1 MLKFFKYDILNL
13 MDYTRILPLLEH
25 AITHHATDIHLVVD
39 RPPVL
44 RVHGELKNSNLSPLK
59 LEDMKALLFDM
70 MTDKQRAYF
79 EQEHDIDL
87 SYIGVKNFNFR
98 VNVHIEKGRPAANIR
113 ILPTIIPTAEQLGL
127 PSIVDQLA
135 RKRKG
140 FIIISGAAGSGK
152 TTTLNYM
159 VDLINK
165 ERPFKIVM
173 IEDPI
178 EYVHESKKS
187 LIIQREVG
195 TNTNSFA
202 SALKHALRQDP
213 DVVVV
218 GEIRDAESISMALT
232 TAETGHLVLTT
243 LHAPDTV
250 ESINRI
256 LDVYPPGKQNQIRTQ
271 LAESLTGIIGQTLIP
286 LPGKEGR
293 ILATEVLIPTV
304 SIRNIIRRGALLE
317 IRGQMVSRDEGMF
330 TMEQSLSEFIKK
342 GVLSKDYAKEFT
354 KFPNFIQ

>member
-1 MLKFFKYDILNL
+1 
-13 MDYTRILPLLEH
+13 MDYTKVLPLLHTAIEH
-25 AITHHATDIHLVVD
+25 KATDIHLVVD
-39 RPPVL
+39 RPPIYRIHGVL
-44 RVHGELKNSNLSPLK
+44 IKSDLPPLK
-59 LEDMKALLFDM
+59 SEDIRNLISNM
-70 MTDKQRAYF
+70 MTTTQYKTFLETQDA
-79 EQEHDIDL
+79 DL
-87 SYIGVKNFNFR
+87 SYIGVKDFNFR
-98 VNVHIEKGRPAANIR
+98 VNAHVEKGRPAANIR
-113 ILPTIIPTAEQLGL
+113 ILPTIIPTAQELGI
-127 PSIVDQLA
+127 PAIIEKLA

-140 FIIISGAAGSGK
+140 FIIISGSAGSGK
-152 TTTLNYM
+152 TTTMNYM

-195 TNTNSFA
+195 TNTQSFA

-213 DVVVV
+213 DVVVI

-232 TAETGHLVLTT
+232 AAETGHLVLTT
-243 LHAPDTV
+243 MHAPDTA

-271 LAESLTGIIGQTLIP
+271 LAENLIGIIGQVLIP
-286 LPGKEGR
+286 LQEKEGR
-293 ILATEVLIPTV
+293 VLATEILIPTL

-317 IRGQMVSRDEGMF
+317 IRGQMVTGEEEMY
-330 TMEQSLSEFIKK
+330 TMEQCLTGMIKN
-342 GVLSKDYAKEFT
+342 GIITRDYAKEFT
-354 KFPNFIQ
+354 KFPNYL

>member
-1 MLKFFKYDILNL
+1 
-13 MDYTRILPLLEH
+13 MDYTKIMPLLQKAIEH
-25 AITHHATDIHLVVD
+25 NATDIHLVVD
-39 RPPVL
+39 KPPVF
-44 RVHGELKNSNLSPLK
+44 RIHGELTRSDLPILK
-59 LEDMKALLFDM
+59 SEDIQNLLFDM
-70 MTDKQRAYF
+70 MTDTQRKNF
-79 EQEHDIDL
+79 QETQDIDL

-98 VNVHIEKGRPAANIR
+98 VNGHVEKNRPAANIR
-113 ILPTIIPTAEQLGL
+113 ILPTIIPTAQQLGL
-127 PSIVDQLA
+127 PSIIEKLA

-140 FIIISGAAGSGK
+140 FIIISGSAGSGK
-152 TTTLNYM
+152 TTTMNYM

-195 TNTNSFA
+195 TNTHSF
-202 SALKHALRQDP
+202 STALKAALRQDP

-243 LHAPDTV
+243 LHAPDTA

-271 LAESLTGIIGQTLIP
+271 LAENLVAIIGQTLIP
-286 LPGKEGR
+286 LQGKKGR
-293 ILATEVLIPTV
+293 VLATEILIPTL

-317 IRGQMVSRDEGMF
+317 IRGQMVTGDDGMY
-330 TMEQSLSEFIKK
+330 TMEQCLTQLIKD
-342 GVLSKDYAKEFT
+342 GVITKDYAKEFT
-354 KFPNFIQ
+354 KFPNYL

>member
-1 MLKFFKYDILNL
+1 
-13 MDYTRILPLLEH
+13 MDYSSVLPLLQT
-25 AITHHATDIHLVVD
+25 AIDHNATDIHLVVNK
-39 RPPVL
+39 PPIF
-44 RVHGELKNSNLSPLK
+44 RIHGELGPSHLPVLK
-59 LEDMKALLFDM
+59 LEDMQSLLFNM
-70 MTDKQRAYF
+70 MSEDQRKKF
-79 EQEHDIDL
+79 LEIQDIDL

-98 VNVHIEKGRPAANIR
+98 VNAHVEKGHPAANIR
-113 ILPTIIPTAEQLGL
+113 ILPTIIPTAQQLGI
-127 PSIVDQLA
+127 PAIIEKLA
-135 RKRKG
+135 RRRKG
-140 FIIISGAAGSGK
+140 FIIISGSAGSGK
-152 TTTLNYM
+152 TTTMNYM

-195 TNTNSFA
+195 TNTQSFA
-202 SALKHALRQDP
+202 SALKSALRQDP

-243 LHAPDTV
+243 LHAPDTA

-256 LDVYPPGKQNQIRTQ
+256 LDVYPPGKQHQIRTQ
-271 LAESLTGIIGQTLIP
+271 LAENLLGIIGQTLIP
-286 LPGKEGR
+286 LQGKEGR
-293 ILATEVLIPTV
+293 VLATEILIPTL

-317 IRGQMVSRDEGMF
+317 IRGQMVSGEEGMYTF
-330 TMEQSLSEFIKK
+330 EQCLAKLIKE
-342 GVLSKDYAKEFT
+342 GVITKEYAKEFT
-354 KFPNFIQ
+354 KFPDYL

>member
-1 MLKFFKYDILNL
+1 M
-13 MDYTRILPLLEH
+13 
-25 AITHHATDIHLVVD
+25 
-39 RPPVL
+39 
-44 RVHGELKNSNLSPLK
+44 
-59 LEDMKALLFDM
+59 
-70 MTDKQRAYF
+70 
-79 EQEHDIDL
+79 
-87 SYIGVKNFNFR
+87 
-98 VNVHIEKGRPAANIR
+98 
-113 ILPTIIPTAEQLGL
+113 
-127 PSIVDQLA
+127 
-135 RKRKG
+135 
-140 FIIISGAAGSGK
+140 
-152 TTTLNYM
+152 NYM

-195 TNTNSFA
+195 TNTQSFTT
-202 SALKHALRQDP
+202 ALKHALRQDP

-271 LAESLTGIIGQTLIP
+271 LAENLIGIIGQTLIP
-286 LPGKEGR
+286 LQGKEGR
-293 ILATEVLIPTV
+293 VLATEVLIPTM
-304 SIRNIIRRGALLE
+304 SIRNIIRQG
-317 IRGQMVSRDEGMF
+317 
-330 TMEQSLSEFIKK
+330 SL
-342 GVLSKDYAKEFT
+342 A
-354 KFPNFIQ
+354 